1 MGTFTA
7 RDTEIEDE
15 TAEEPTEHGD
25 WFQPTDDWDEI
36 LKEFEGKD
44 NVWIGIAVAVLIIG
58 KPVNLQIDS
67 QSFAGAMFPYYWAL
81 LFCENVL

>member
-7 RDTEIEDE
+7 RDTEMEDE
-15 TAEEPTEHGD
+15 TPEEPTEHGD

-58 KPVNLQIDS
+58 NIGKPSKPI
-67 QSFAGAMFPYYWAL
+67 AKTL
-81 LFCENVL
+81 LVQYFHIGRSCLCENAL